1 MTIRDYAKSNN
12 FLSNEYIDSGDYIVF
27 SSNIQNLIKSN
38 MLHNHG
44 DLEFRSMYYKD
55 EEHEIFD
62 IDFILDALYN
72 LYKINEYKYTG
83 LYKTTVLDYNPI
95 ENYNMVENGSDT
107 SHSSGTNINDI
118 GSQNSTSSETVK
130 ISPYD
135 TSDFTNNNESNSAI
149 NTSARSDLYSSE
161 GNVNTTHNL
170 NRTGNIGV
178 TTTQQMIESERK
190 VLEMRFV
197 DIICKDII
205 KYMALRV
212 Y

>member
-1 MTIRDYAKSNN
+1 MTIRDYAKSHN
-12 FLSNEYIDSGDYIVF
+12 FLSDEYINSGDYIVF

-55 EEHEIFD
+55 EDHNIFD
-62 IDFILDALYN
+62 TDLILDALFALYN
-72 LYKINEYKYTG
+72 INEYKYTG

-95 ENYNMVENGSDT
+95 ENYNMIENSSDT
-107 SHSSGTNINDI
+107 SHSSGTNTNDI
-118 GSQNSTSSETVK
+118 GGQNTTSSETVK

-135 TSDFTNNNESNSAI
+135 TSDFSNNNESSSSI

-170 NRTGNIGV
+170 TRTGNIGV